1 MPLSYAQE
9 LQKKKEEEERQKAE
23 QKVVG
28 QQQKTQPEA
37 SKPTGSTSIPTREA
51 NKETARTDNSSSR
64 STSRVGDTEAKRQAR
79 ADREK
84 GSVDR
89 DVTNRRQE
97 TDTHTRRTEFRD
109 TKQINEDKR
118 KEKRLNLPGYS
129 NSQYAKNSNYSRIE
143 PKNERR
149 TESQNVP
156 GSQYYGGNGQTI
168 GGGTVQRIPSPEDF
182 PDAMGSSVQ
191 QVNNLQ
197 QYINSTPKDFSGAT
211 IGSAQTAKEELEKI
225 LYGDRQ
231 AKTADAVRD
240 SNPFASLLA
249 GAGNGVLSTVGD
261 ISTVVN
267 NALGKLAPSTEGMT
281 PDEIYNSAMENFSK
295 GWLRDPTKDQKL
307 YSDYKNYIQQQMESG
322 DITPEELQKMQNL
335 EAAYSKIGSHYL
347 EELGKDA
354 EAINA
359 GYQQQNP
366 IANAAGQMVPMILG
380 NVALSGLGVGSGAAA
395 AAEKISNPMLRFAAK
410 QGANLIPDL
419 IVDTAPE
426 MLANIADNKS
436 KEEIAKD
443 ALVNIGLNAGA
454 NMLFDFGP
462 QGLKAIAD
470 KFNGS
475 NTAKQTVNNVIPE
488 IAEQA
493 TKNVVPDAGE
503 QAVKNSNVV
512 EQAIEDITNPYSN
525 IADEIVQPGAANNVQ
540 NIIPEISN
548 VGSSTAVDVTKIRN
562 NGFLN
567 ILRDSEYGKLA
578 DFGGQEGNDALGEII
593 RAIDSGDSAAYDA
606 AISEYKRVLD
616 TNGGQNAD
624 RILSRLDNYVKN
636 AEAVEKAVGDID
648 TDVLNSI
655 TGNIDTIDAEL
666 RKLDAIGVPPTK
678 NGTDWLAN
686 AHQALDEYEN
696 AVFTGGDIRSAT
708 DNLNRAL
715 GNLDGQAKKLDNYD
729 GAFSQWRG
737 GGTARGDLYTNSSQ
751 MPGFNK
757 TEWTDDMID
766 ELNDYSN
773 QNRFARPVN
782 QAVNNASVPRAE
794 EFGLQFTPG
803 DYKDAIKSKQISR
816 QDVIAKTTPE
826 FQDVLRRLSNN
837 ENVTREELMNLPE
850 VKYAEARMR
859 KGDSW
864 AEFEA
869 NPTAERKAMQQQL
882 ADDYYSRG
890 SATID
895 ENGKVAYNGD
905 VERGKK
911 VFFVTGLPASGK
923 SSTLVDRISQN
934 FHARVL
940 DSDDIKYAHKDFD
953 NGFGG
958 NYIHNE
964 CKEILGNVTDE
975 AIKNGDNMVI
985 PIIGG
990 DDPTKL
996 AKKIKAFQDK
1006 GWEVSL
1012 CQNDLPSNKA
1022 LGRAMSRYITDGRY
1036 IPPKIL
1042 MDYADTPH
1050 RNYLEMVER
1059 GSDYGLKELS
1069 GFARVDNDVAEG
1081 SKAITKEYGGSLS
1094 ELFGGGDAG
1103 NTGRYGGLVPE
1114 ERSGNGA
1121 GLHSHL
1127 TEGTEQGKHL
1137 MNEGAFSNAENKIPD
1152 ADDLSNA
1159 SAPENFLDEFAK
1171 THPEDVAEDTAKAA
1185 NNATTNDTA
1194 ISQARTNVFE
1204 RSGINAEESKNI
1216 YKAEDYSYVKDS
1228 NPAQMERA
1236 AENLNRLGD
1245 DAVKHYTSNDFD
1257 PKKASVEDVD
1267 SMMMLTERLRNEARA
1282 TSDVVEKSKL
1292 YAQSRDLS
1300 IKSVQAA
1307 SEFGRD
1313 LQSWSKWADTPER
1326 VVDKGYGVLLNKTDD
1341 FLKSNPRVKW
1351 GIEDI
1356 SDGIEKLFKEKDVA
1370 KVMESGDAEAIAK
1383 LKREI
1388 SNGIDDLIKNADKGT
1403 QKALKGLSE
1412 KEIDQLMYENST
1424 KSISQAL
1431 EMFAGT
1437 GSMGLKDSTVDEI
1450 FDLMAKNE
1458 SLNPNSKAFV
1468 QNEKKIYSMIANDLT
1483 KGGTFGQKVD
1493 TWRYLSMLTNPSTH
1507 LRNLTGNIT
1516 MQGVAGVKNDLAAI
1530 IESAA
1535 DRVSK
1540 SGIDRTKGIV
1550 NPFTD
1555 SDLLAA
1561 TKKDA
1566 IDNAYRQLSGNRYT
1580 GISQGIESEVK
1591 AFKDKGVGKAIN
1603 KISDVNSGALSAED
1617 EFFKVNE
1624 YSTALAGYLK
1634 GNGFDASILGDELSE
1649 ENAKQLKKIFGKGQR
1664 ARAGIDSVEGMK
1676 DQFLQDARAYAV
1688 NKANVQTFNN
1698 SNEIANKFSNFSRGL
1713 RESDSK
1719 GAKALGYALDV
1730 TIPFKNVPANVLN
1743 TAIAYSP
1750 AEWAKVLA
1758 DTNKLM
1764 KGSMNAADFID
1775 EVATATTGTVGMAL
1789 GAYLAHEGIVR
1800 MGSEKGTREKN
1811 FDKATDK
1818 LNGAISINGKSVD
1831 MTQLMPSAAP
1841 LIYGAMVYD
1850 VMANKDNGLSAL
1862 DTITSGLAAVADGV
1876 TDMTMLSGLSD
1887 ILEAGKYADDKNSIW
1902 GTIGAKVASNALSQ
1916 MVPTVGG
1923 KIEKI
1928 FDDTQRN
1935 SWYSDKAGL
1944 AKDAETAAKYNS
1956 TKIIGAQALGEN
1968 LKDSDNKVLSTIGDL
1983 TGLEPRINS
1992 KGEEMKNKGGNALGR
2007 AVNAVL
2013 PLELGSDN
2021 STETDNKLRELAYKF
2036 PAGDERDAIFP
2047 YAKQSEAKFNNA
2059 DGEQVQLTPE
2069 QWTEYQKSKGQMT
2082 NEMIDK
2088 FLNSDS
2094 YEQMEDVDRAETLKK
2109 MYDFATK
2116 YNQHVI
2122 GDGKLSKDMQE
2133 LADIYESDG
2142 VDGVLSQMMG
2152 KAIAES
2158 AGVRGNSNAAKAI
2171 QEDIANGNMD
2181 AANEKAEAY
2190 GSLSDYGLTNKSAIN
2205 VYNYAA
2211 ENNSDVNIEEFA
2223 ETYKKLDS
2231 NENGSI
2237 TQKELLEY
2245 ANSGDHTQEEIDQLW
2260 DTYLAGSYT
2269 KVPVLEDGEWKS
2281 KKPSSETVNN
2291 SKTTEDYS
2299 GGSVDIHNRPK
2310 VPTSELKAAG
2320 WDNAGDGYATVF
2332 SSTYSNENETDCRNF
2347 TPIVVENGKYVRT
2360 LSPDELQTYAE
2371 GVISGKPDD
2380 LGLQI
2385 GGSYKSV
2392 NAAVKAADNLHEE
2405 QAVEYANKPMGNATK
2420 GLSKR
2425 QQVAQQHSWTNN
2437 QSAKTENSIPDA
2449 TDLPDAST
2457 DIAPKSTVRSYVDQ
2471 NGNTQTYDMATTKWY
2486 QNGISAGY
2494 SSDDVIRM
2502 HDEANY
2508 DGQGKVTKDE
2518 AKQYINSNYANASAE
2533 EKRRLFSFI
2542 CTSKAK
2548 NPY

>member
-37 SKPTGSTSIPTREA
+37 SKPTGSTSIPTSQTREQSQS
-51 NKETARTDNSSSR
+51 ESR
-64 STSRVGDTEAKRQAR
+64 QRDQKLESKTSERQAR
-79 ADREK
+79 VNYYRQQQSNAPKRDTQNAKVQSRNERREK
-84 GSVDR
+84 TVNR
-89 DVTNRRQE
+89 DVTHRE
-97 TDTHTRRTEFRD
+97 AYTDTNSNNRD
-109 TKQINEDKR
+109 LRSAEQKAADR
-118 KEKRLNLPGYS
+118 KIDNIVPNYS
-129 NSQYAKNSNYSRIE
+129 KSMGAANSQYRSSG
-143 PKNERR
+143 RR
-149 TESQNVP
+149 DRVP
-156 GSQYYGGNGQTI
+156 GSSINQLDLSDYLIKQNQPAQQSYSQQPFAPSSFSTDRQNINFQPEIKANNNNINFQPEIDYLPGPNDLPSVEDESRQILPYAHYEKPKYRNGVKWDKEDGTKGTLTISGKDFLGTGNSKLTKEDI
-168 GGGTVQRIPSPEDF
+168 QRGVDSLTPEEALQWMSPEYKLDK
-182 PDAMGSSVQ
+182 DARKIAKHYAQ
-191 QVNNLQ
+191 QNLS
-197 QYINSTPKDFSGAT
+197 QY
-211 IGSAQTAKEELEKI
+211 
-225 LYGDRQ
+225 
-231 AKTADAVRD
+231 RD
-240 SNPFASLLA
+240 SPNGMPVLNTPEEREDYANLLNLANKTSPLASFAQGLIDPFMKVGRLARDIVAEPFASEETKDWNRRADELWNNANLNAKMQNPTLNAAGELA
-249 GAGNGVLSTVGD
+249 GNAAEYALTEPLVGATAAAIGVKS
-261 ISTVVN
+261 
-267 NALGKLAPSTEGMT
+267 ALGK
-281 PDEIYNSAMENFSK
+281 F
-295 GWLRDPTKDQKL
+295 
-307 YSDYKNYIQQQMESG
+307 
-322 DITPEELQKMQNL
+322 
-335 EAAYSKIGSHYL
+335 
-347 EELGKDA
+347 
-354 EAINA
+354 
-359 GYQQQNP
+359 
-366 IANAAGQMVPMILG
+366 V
-380 NVALSGLGVGSGAAA
+380 
-395 AAEKISNPMLRFAAK
+395 
-410 QGANLIPDL
+410 
-419 IVDTAPE
+419 
-426 MLANIADNKS
+426 
-436 KEEIAKD
+436 
-443 ALVNIGLNAGA
+443 
-454 NMLFDFGP
+454 
-462 QGLKAIAD
+462 
-470 KFNGS
+470 
-475 NTAKQTVNNVIPE
+475 
-488 IAEQA
+488 
-493 TKNVVPDAGE
+493 
-503 QAVKNSNVV
+503 
-512 EQAIEDITNPYSN
+512 
-525 IADEIVQPGAANNVQ
+525 
-540 NIIPEISN
+540 
-548 VGSSTAVDVTKIRN
+548 
-562 NGFLN
+562 
-567 ILRDSEYGKLA
+567 
-578 DFGGQEGNDALGEII
+578 
-593 RAIDSGDSAAYDA
+593 
-606 AISEYKRVLD
+606 
-616 TNGGQNAD
+616 
-624 RILSRLDNYVKN
+624 
-636 AEAVEKAVGDID
+636 
-648 TDVLNSI
+648 
-655 TGNIDTIDAEL
+655 
-666 RKLDAIGVPPTK
+666 
-678 NGTDWLAN
+678 
-686 AHQALDEYEN
+686 
-696 AVFTGGDIRSAT
+696 
-708 DNLNRAL
+708 
-715 GNLDGQAKKLDNYD
+715 
-729 GAFSQWRG
+729 
-737 GGTARGDLYTNSSQ
+737 
-751 MPGFNK
+751 
-757 TEWTDDMID
+757 
-766 ELNDYSN
+766 
-773 QNRFARPVN
+773 VN
-782 QAVNNASVPRAE
+782 QAVNLAQDGVLDIAPMINDLSKRTDLTEDQKIAQIAGAIGMDAGGNLLGAGASQLISNIGKGAANSVPDIAE
-794 EFGLQFTPG
+794 QIAKNTPTVNPRNVAAEFNSLPQNDVVEG
-803 DYKDAIKSKQISR
+803 ISKQIYNEGVNPDLARGFNYGEDIGNQQRTIWNGSGRNIEGYRQPDIQKPGGENAFSGKNGQSDSR
-816 QDVIAKTTPE
+816 ILRKSSVNNTDGAIRKQMDAANISDVGMKYSTDIQKYSEALDAARK
-826 FQDVLRRLSNN
+826 SN
-837 ENVTREELMNLPE
+837 
-850 VKYAEARMR
+850 
-859 KGDSW
+859 GH
-864 AEFEA
+864 
-869 NPTAERKAMQQQL
+869 
-882 ADDYYSRG
+882 G
-890 SATID
+890 
-895 ENGKVAYNGD
+895 
-905 VERGKK
+905 
-911 VFFVTGLPASGK
+911 VFVSGK
-923 SSTLVDRISQN
+923 SPEELQEI
-934 FHARVL
+934 
-940 DSDDIKYAHKDFD
+940 ID
-953 NGFGG
+953 NGGKMLIDDYG
-958 NYIHNE
+958 RAGVVI
-964 CKEILGNVTDE
+964 
-975 AIKNGDNMVI
+975 APNGDIEGVFHNGKLAEQLGLPKKKALSDLMVTAI
-985 PIIGG
+985 ANGG
-990 DDPTKL
+990 DRLDCYGEDLARMYMRYGFEPVAVSEYVPNKPWSVEMDAWKADEIRKL
-996 AKKIKAFQDK
+996 A
-1006 GWEVSL
+1006 G
-1012 CQNDLPSNKA
+1012 
-1022 LGRAMSRYITDGRY
+1022 
-1036 IPPKIL
+1036 
-1042 MDYADTPH
+1042 
-1050 RNYLEMVER
+1050 
-1059 GSDYGLKELS
+1059 
-1069 GFARVDNDVAEG
+1069 
-1081 SKAITKEYGGSLS
+1081 
-1094 ELFGGGDAG
+1094 
-1103 NTGRYGGLVPE
+1103 
-1114 ERSGNGA
+1114 
-1121 GLHSHL
+1121 
-1127 TEGTEQGKHL
+1127 TEGTPTNTDVYILKLRDGWTVDDAIEAASKGTL
-1137 MNEGAFSNAENKIPD
+1137 NDYAENADLSMANINKNVPDEIKQLPLEDQYDSMIKYRDSLLDMDLQFFADKQPEKAAFFDALNTSKVPD
-1152 ADDLSNA
+1152 ADSLKNA

-1236 AENLNRLGD
+1236 AENLNKLGD
-1245 DAVKHYTSNDFD
+1245 DAVAHYTSKDFD

-1282 TSDVVEKSKL
+1282 TSDAVEKSKL

-1351 GIEDI
+1351 GIEDV

-1388 SNGIDDLIKNADKGT
+1388 SNGIDNLIKNADKGT

-1713 RESDSK
+1713 RESDNK

-1758 DTNKLM
+1758 ETNKLK

-1902 GTIGAKVASNALSQ
+1902 GTIGAKVASNAVGQ

-1923 KIEKI
+1923 RIEKVL
-1928 FDDTQRN
+1928 DDTQRN

-1944 AKDAETAAKYNS
+1944 AKDVETAAKYNS
-1956 TKIIGAQALGEN
+1956 SKIPGAQFLGEK
-1968 LKDSDNKVLSTIGDL
+1968 LKDSDNKALSTIGDL

-2013 PLELGSDN
+2013 PLELGSDR

-2059 DGEQVQLTPE
+2059 DGEQVQLTSK

-2122 GDGKLSKDMQE
+2122 GNGKLSKDMQE

-2142 VDGVLSQMMG
+2142 VDGILSQMMG

-2281 KKPSSETVNN
+2281 KKPSSETTNTP
-2291 SKTTEDYS
+2291 KTETTT
-2299 GGSVDIHNRPK
+2299 K
-2310 VPTSELKAAG
+2310 PT
-2320 WDNAGDGYATVF
+2320 NT
-2332 SSTYSNENETDCRNF
+2332 T
-2347 TPIVVENGKYVRT
+2347 
-2360 LSPDELQTYAE
+2360 QTQ
-2371 GVISGKPDD
+2371 K
-2380 LGLQI
+2380 
-2385 GGSYKSV
+2385 
-2392 NAAVKAADNLHEE
+2392 
-2405 QAVEYANKPMGNATK
+2405 GNATAK
-2420 GLSKR
+2420 PKSGLSKR